1 MLKLGTIDEF
11 KSVVQEGGGVAKGN
25 LFFVKFPTIQGITA
39 YDLGLLCNDVALP
52 TRQMNAIERDIG
64 VIKQQVVYGFTN
76 PSVSMTFRV
85 LNDQKVREYFE
96 RWQQYILPTYDEGEA
111 RLEARFPDQYVAPIH
126 IYQLKRAQSFPLF
139 SKQFDVKLGPIN
151 LNLDIDLDIGQ
162 VAPLSTYH
170 WHLDRAYPISQT
182 ASNLSDAEGDISTLT
197 IEFAYKSWRS
207 EKLDG
212 KQSSSIII
220 N

>member
-11 KSVVQEGGGVAKGN
+11 KSVVNNGGGFTKGN
-25 LFFVKFPTIQGITA
+25 LFYVKFPTIQGLNA
-39 YDLGLLCNDVALP
+39 YDLGLLCSDVALP
-52 TRQMNAIERDIG
+52 TRQMNSIERDIG

-162 VAPLSTYH
+162 VEPIASYH

-182 ASNLSDAEGDISTLT
+182 SSNLSEGDGEVSTVT
-197 IEFAYKSWRS
+197 VEFAYKSWRA

-212 KQSSSIII
+212 KQSASIII

>member
-11 KSVVQEGGGVAKGN
+11 KSVVNDGGGLTKGN
-25 LFFVKFPTIQGITA
+25 LFYVKFPTIQGITA
-39 YDLGLLCNDVALP
+39 YDLGLLCSDVALP
-52 TRQMNAIERDIG
+52 TRQMNSIERDIG

-162 VAPLSTYH
+162 VEPIASYH
-170 WHLDRAYPISQT
+170 WHP
-182 ASNLSDAEGDISTLT
+182 
-197 IEFAYKSWRS
+197 RS
-207 EKLDG
+207 
-212 KQSSSIII
+212 
-220 N
+220 

>member
-170 WHLDRAYPISQT
+170 WHLDRAYPISQA

>member
-11 KSVVQEGGGVAKGN
+11 KSVVNNGGGFTKGN
-25 LFFVKFPTIQGITA
+25 LFYVKFPTIQGINA
-39 YDLGLLCNDVALP
+39 YDLGLLCSDVALP
-52 TRQMNAIERDIG
+52 TRQMNSIERDIG

-162 VAPLSTYH
+162 VEPIASYH
-170 WHLDRAYPISQT
+170 WHLDRAYPISQ
-182 ASNLSDAEGDISTLT
+182 ASSNLSEGDGEISTVT
-197 IEFAYKSWRS
+197 VEFAYKSWRA
-207 EKLDG
+207 EQLDG
-212 KQSSSIII
+212 KQSASIII